1 MTERDYRIRI
11 SPEVIAGDITKVNL
25 YTSITGVNYV
35 TQCCV
40 LVPETVEI
48 QITGS
53 TYVYSSMTDI
63 LSGGTNGSSLLT
75 GLTIPI
81 LLTENVNDIGYYS
94 IFDGMVLQQDTML
107 NFIFSSTTSES
118 MKVCFYNT
126 SDIEFKKYLEFSNYF
141 VDWGDGMFDVLN
153 TTSMCHTY
161 LFSGDYVITLTG
173 VNPWGTNKIRKT
185 VYVPFSGVT
194 IDNPN
199 GTATFTPAGGNWSA
213 TSFSYDYIFSGDSN
227 CDSTVDDIHLFNTGN
242 TIPFLITGYTKSS
255 LRDLKQYGLIPYKH
269 GISVTGNT
277 GAIGVYY
284 GNVDDNNIFPDG
296 GQYSAYTINDIDY
309 YDFSDGTT
317 LFVVTSSGL
326 TSDMVVCQPIVK
338 NELLL
343 GIIDEAEVQ
352 SNIFIERGKNSALER
367 VERLGEVDNIG
378 DLEKYGYKFFNLIN
392 TI

>member
-1 MTERDYRIRI
+1 M
-11 SPEVIAGDITKVNL
+11 GDITKVNL

-35 TQCCV
+35 TECCV
-40 LVPETVEI
+40 LVPEPVEI

-63 LSGGTNGSSLLT
+63 LSGGTNGVSLLT

-94 IFDGMVLQQDTML
+94 IFDGMVLQQETML
-107 NFIFSSTTSES
+107 NFIFTGDGNT
-118 MKVCFYNT
+118 VCVYNT
-126 SDIEFKKYLEFSNYF
+126 SDTEFRKYLEFSNYF
-141 VDWGDGMFDVLN
+141 IDWGDGVPEVLN
-153 TTSMCHTY
+153 TTSLCHTY
-161 LFSGDYVITLTG
+161 PSSSNVEDYLITLTG
-173 VNPWGTNKIRKT
+173 VSPWGTNKIRKT
-185 VYVPFSGVT
+185 VYIPVTGIT

-213 TSFSYDYIFSGDSN
+213 TSFSYDYIFSGDSS
-227 CDSTVDDIHLFNTGN
+227 CDATVDDLFLFNDSSTYP
-242 TIPFLITGYTKSS
+242 ILITGYTQSS
-255 LRDLKQYGLIPYKH
+255 LRDLRQYGTIPYLP
-269 GISVTGNT
+269 GVSVTGNT
-277 GAIGVYY
+277 GAIGVYSGVSLNGLY
-284 GNVDDNNIFPDG
+284 T
-296 GQYSAYTINDIDY
+296 AYTINDIDY
-309 YDFSDGTT
+309 YDYSDGTT

-343 GIIDEAEVQ
+343 GIIDDAEVQ

-367 VERLGEVDNIG
+367 IERLGEVDNIG
-378 DLEKYGYKFFNLIN
+378 DLEKYGYKFFNVIN

>member
-1 MTERDYRIRI
+1 MTERDYRIKI
-11 SPEVIAGDITKVNL
+11 SPEVVNGDIFKINF
-25 YTSITGVNYV
+25 YAGSITGVSYV
-35 TQCCV
+35 KECCV
-40 LVPETVEI
+40 LVPEPIEI
-48 QITGS
+48 KITGS

-107 NFIFSSTTSES
+107 NFIFSSTTSEP

-126 SDIEFKKYLEFSNYF
+126 SDIEFKKYLEFANYF

-153 TTSMCHTY
+153 TTSKCHTY
-161 LFSGDYVITLTG
+161 QMPGDYLITLSG
-173 VNPWGTNKIRKT
+173 VTAWGTNKIRKT

-194 IDNPN
+194 IDNPK

-213 TSFSYDYIFSGDSN
+213 TSFSYDYIFSGDAN
-227 CDSTVDDIHLFNTGN
+227 CNSTVDDIRLFNTGS
-242 TIPFLITGYTKSS
+242 TIPFLITGYTQSS
-255 LRDLKQYGLIPYKH
+255 LRDLRQYGLTPYKP

-277 GAIGVYY
+277 GAIGVYS
-284 GNVDDNNIFPDG
+284 GVSVG
-296 GQYSAYTINDIDY
+296 GLYTAYTINDIDY
-309 YDFSDGTT
+309 YDYNDGTT
-317 LFVVTSSGL
+317 LFVVYSSGL
-326 TSDMVVCQPIVK
+326 TYDMVVCQPIVK

-367 VERLGEVDNIG
+367 IERLGEVDNIG
-378 DLEKYGYKFFNLIN
+378 DLEKYGYKFFNVIN

>member
-11 SPEVIAGDITKVNL
+11 SPEVISGDIRKVNL
-25 YTSITGVNYV
+25 FTSITGVNFV

-40 LVPETVEI
+40 LVPEPVEI

-53 TYVYSSMTDI
+53 TFVYSSMTDI

-94 IFDGMVLQQDTML
+94 IFDGMVLQKDTVL
-107 NFIFSSTTSES
+107 NFIFTGNNNT
-118 MKVCFYNT
+118 VCVYNT
-126 SDIEFKKYLEFSNYF
+126 SDTEFKKYLEFANYF
-141 VDWGDGMFDVLN
+141 VDWGDGTFDVLN

-161 LFSGDYVITLTG
+161 QMPGDYVITLTG

-199 GTATFTPAGGNWSA
+199 GVATFTPAGGNWSA
-213 TSFSYDYIFSGDSN
+213 TSFSYDYIFSGDSS
-227 CDSTVDDIHLFNTGN
+227 CDATVDDLFLFNNSSTYP
-242 TIPFLITGYTKSS
+242 ILITGYTQSS
-255 LRDLKQYGLIPYKH
+255 LRDLKQYGSTPYKP
-269 GISVTGNT
+269 GVSVTGNT
-277 GAIGVYY
+277 GAIGVYN
-284 GNVDDNNIFPDG
+284 GVSSDG
-296 GQYSAYTINDIDY
+296 LYTAYTINDIDY
-309 YDFSDGTT
+309 YDYSDGTT
-317 LFVVTSSGL
+317 LFVVSSSGL

-367 VERLGEVDNIG
+367 IERLGEVDNIG
-378 DLEKYGYKFFNLIN
+378 DLEKYGYKFFNVIN